1 MGGGCVVYDIDS
13 NSVTC
18 ACTHL
23 TTFKLNAESFDPK
36 AQLLTIEDVRI
47 LSTNNIQSHPTTWVT
62 MVMIVVV
69 LVIACI
75 CVPNNNADK
84 PIIAFEDIIYKEFR
98 DQYLHKHQQWHE
110 I

>member
-1 MGGGCVVYDIDS
+1 
-13 NSVTC
+13 
-18 ACTHL
+18 
-23 TTFKLNAESFDPK
+23 
-36 AQLLTIEDVRI
+36 
-47 LSTNNIQSHPTTWVT
+47 

-69 LVIACI
+69 LVVAYI

-110 I
+110 IQQIDRWYTKIEHIKQEMSMSVEDSEFMDNGSPLFSSPSSPSSRRKGTGFKVKKKTKKSKY